1 MSRFVDVYNP
11 DTGIKQS
18 VPEHFL
24 DDPILGRN
32 LRKTPQQRALDGEL
46 GPAPTAD
53 STVAEIRDF
62 AGEAEIDVKGLTKKD
77 ELLERVQGVVGT
89 DPLPEPV
96 PAGDVAVQPDGDVDT
111 PVGEPDPVDED
122 VDDPT
127 STDDNGSSDNSAA
140 AAGQE

>member
-11 DTGIKQS
+11 ETGIKQS

-32 LRKTPQQRALDGEL
+32 LRKTPSQRALDGEL
-46 GPAPTAD
+46 GQAPTAD
-53 STVAEIRDF
+53 STIADIRVF
-62 AGEAEIDVKGLTKKD
+62 ADEAEIDVTGLSLKA
-77 ELLERVQGVVGT
+77 ELLERVQTVVGT

-96 PAGDVAVQPDGDVDT
+96 PAGDVDVEADSDIDS
-111 PVGEPDPVDED
+111 PAGEP
-122 VDDPT
+122 DPT
-127 STDDNGSSDNSAA
+127 STDGNQPDANSAA